1 MGRKFQCQECKY
13 QATEKGNLKKH
24 QQFIHMRCPE
34 SENQVARKIHPVTHL
49 RSMHVQVPVQVQL
62 PEIENNL

>member
-1 MGRKFQCQECKY
+1 MGQKFQCQECKY

-24 QQFIHMRCPE
+24 QQFIHMRCEFQCPE

-49 RSMHVQVPVQVQL
+49 KSVHVQVPVQVQ
-62 PEIENNL
+62 